1 MEEPEVLP
9 EVLTETEH
17 FSVWR
22 ITDPDGEMTYHL
34 ELGSVTVHFYVEE
47 WDEFITLAKEAA
59 RATGR

>member
-1 MEEPEVLP
+1 MEEPTIEILS
-9 EVLTETEH
+9 ETEN
-17 FSVWR
+17 FSVWQ
-22 ITDPDGEMTYHL
+22 TADPEGEMTYHL